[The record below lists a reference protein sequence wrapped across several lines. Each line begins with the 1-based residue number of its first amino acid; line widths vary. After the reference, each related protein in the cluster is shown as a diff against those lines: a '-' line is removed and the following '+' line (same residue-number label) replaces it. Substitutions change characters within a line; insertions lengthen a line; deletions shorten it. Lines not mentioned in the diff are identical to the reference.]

1 MVVVWAGVSP
11 RCRVLWPARTSGKH
25 RQGVTWVLGKVAR
38 GDRACYVCSVIIA
51 VDEAEAVRFVHYA
64 LMKSSYGAC

>member
-1 MVVVWAGVSP
+1 M
-11 RCRVLWPARTSGKH
+11 
-25 RQGVTWVLGKVAR
+25 LGKVAR

-51 VDEAEAVRFVHYA
+51 VDEAEAVRFVNYA